1 MHTSKL
7 EVMEVANENKLSNQ
21 TRNTLFLYSEFLM
34 TMTTETRKQSILGI
48 YCVETSIPMDLES
61 CVHLG

>member
-48 YCVETSIPMDLES
+48 HGVETSIPMDLES